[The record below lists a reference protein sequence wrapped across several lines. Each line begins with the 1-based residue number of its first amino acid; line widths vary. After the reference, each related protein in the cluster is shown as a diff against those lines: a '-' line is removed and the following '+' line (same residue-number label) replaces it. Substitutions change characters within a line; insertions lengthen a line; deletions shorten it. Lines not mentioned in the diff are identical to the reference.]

1 MLKANN
7 NLDTLQKK
15 IGISFSSKT
24 LLKTAFVHRSYL
36 NEHKKY
42 KDPSNERLEFLG
54 DAALSIVVSS
64 FLYEKLPNATEGK
77 LTTSRASL
85 VRTETLAKIATSLSL
100 GKHLVLSKGEEDT
113 GGRENPS
120 ILANT
125 FEALVGAIYLDRGI
139 AKVGEF
145 LKKTVLSD
153 WKSLIESAVPDN
165 KSRLQEFVQR
175 KYHVSPIYK
184 LISSWGPDH
193 ARQFEI
199 DVFVGEKKMG
209 RGTGNNKQS
218 AAQNAA
224 KDALTRLASKSARV
238 EVD

>member
-7 NLDTLQKK
+7 NLDILQKK
-15 IGISFSSKT
+15 IGISFSDKT
-24 LLKTAFVHRSYL
+24 LLNTAFVHRSYL

-42 KDPSNERLEFLG
+42 KGPSNERLEFLG

-64 FLYEKLPNATEGK
+64 FLYEKLPNEPEGK
-77 LTTSRASL
+77 LTTSRAAL
-85 VRTETLAKIATSLSL
+85 VRTETLAKIAKSLSL

-125 FEALVGAIYLDRGI
+125 FEALVGAIYLDQGI
-139 AKVGEF
+139 DRVGDF
-145 LKKTVLSD
+145 LKKTVISN
-153 WKSLIESAVPDN
+153 WKSLIETAVPDN

-175 KYHVSPIYK
+175 KYHVSPVYK

-199 DVFVGEKKMG
+199 GVFISEKNMG
-209 RGTGNNKQS
+209 RGTGNNKQT

-224 KDALTRLASKSARV
+224 RDALTRLKS
-238 EVD
+238 

>member
-42 KDPSNERLEFLG
+42 KGPSNERLEFLG

-125 FEALVGAIYLDRGI
+125 FEALVGAIYLDQGI
-139 AKVGEF
+139 DKVEEF

-165 KSRLQEFVQR
+165 KSKLQEFVQR
-175 KYHVSPIYK
+175 KYHVSQIYK

-199 DVFVGEKKMG
+199 DVFIGEKKMG

-224 KDALTRLASKSARV
+224 KDALTRLKP
-238 EVD
+238 

>member
-1 MLKANN
+1 MLKAKN
-7 NLDTLQKK
+7 NLDILQKK
-15 IGISFSSKT
+15 IGFVFTNKT
-24 LLKTAFVHRSYL
+24 LLTTAFIHRSYL

-125 FEALVGAIYLDRGI
+125 FEALVGAIYLDQGI
-139 AKVGEF
+139 DKVEEF

-165 KSRLQEFVQR
+165 KSKLQEFVQR

-199 DVFVGEKKMG
+199 DVFIGEKKMG

-224 KDALTRLASKSARV
+224 KDALTRLKP
-238 EVD
+238 